1 LRQRW
6 RKSPDRR
13 ATIAVALSQKPDEKN
28 WDYLVRSIGLLDP
41 FGVPDV
47 CDSLRK
53 IDVAT
58 EDPEA
63 LRQTILQGC
72 KLVESGNDP
81 TPAIKLLEYWT
92 GERFDAKNPSAK
104 SPMVA
109 WQKWYESRFPD
120 LPPAVLP
127 TELDQQP
134 RWSLGF
140 LEQFLAGDQG
150 RYGVRE
156 SGAQIFA
163 KAQCVACHKMNSVG
177 SGIGPDLSSV
187 TKRFTRTEFLESTL
201 FPSHVISD
209 QYTSKKVLTKTGQVH
224 TGILVKT
231 PQGITIRNK
240 DNKEVKIPQDDI
252 EEVLP
257 SKISAMPSGLLDT
270 LTPSEIRD
278 LLCFA
283 GYVPPEQVAEE
294 KPATLRR

>member
-1 LRQRW
+1 
-6 RKSPDRR
+6 
-13 ATIAVALSQKPDEKN
+13 
-28 WDYLVRSIGLLDP
+28 
-41 FGVPDV
+41 
-47 CDSLRK
+47 
-53 IDVAT
+53 
-58 EDPEA
+58 
-63 LRQTILQGC
+63 
-72 KLVESGNDP
+72 
-81 TPAIKLLEYWT
+81 
-92 GERFDAKNPSAK
+92 
-104 SPMVA
+104 
-109 WQKWYESRFPD
+109 
-120 LPPAVLP
+120 
-127 TELDQQP
+127 
-134 RWSLGF
+134 
-140 LEQFLAGDQG
+140 
-150 RYGVRE
+150 
-156 SGAQIFA
+156 
-163 KAQCVACHKMNSVG
+163 MNSVG